1 MPRCRAGAIRAS
13 GIKPA
18 NFSFQSFV
26 PAMRLRGVEQALER
40 AAPLPMIVEIA
51 NDPER
56 RWQDPDAAEIKGVI
70 YHRADSEP
78 Y

>member
-1 MPRCRAGAIRAS
+1 MRRLWSDQAN

-18 NFSFQSFV
+18 NFSFQSLV

-40 AAPLPMIVEIA
+40 VAPLPMIVEIA
-51 NDPER
+51 NDAER
-56 RWQDPDAAEIKGVI
+56 RRDPDAAEIKGVI

-78 Y
+78 C